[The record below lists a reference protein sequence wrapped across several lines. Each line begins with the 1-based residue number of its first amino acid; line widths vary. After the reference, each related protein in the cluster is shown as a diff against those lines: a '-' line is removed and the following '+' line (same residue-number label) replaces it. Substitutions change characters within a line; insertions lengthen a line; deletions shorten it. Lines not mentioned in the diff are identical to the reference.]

1 MKYQLVD
8 HDDGDKKY
16 VLDWQE
22 STPPDDEAIQGI
34 LAENRKQPK
43 PQAAPQAPEA
53 PKPTELPPGA
63 IPFDPNA
70 KFQPEAV
77 EHVAAKDKATADLLG
92 KDVPLSEKPL
102 EQQIAEEYKTPTLE
116 VPRQITNQYRVKGTT
131 PGSIEW
137 FDKLPDEHK
146 DAVKPY
152 MSTKDQQKVEGM
164 EQGGAGAFVQSS
176 ANAASFG
183 MLNKQGAAL
192 AEVKHP
198 NLAAAGQLA
207 GSLVDFMPEGAAA
220 SLAVQLP
227 RIAARAKTYGKVGG
241 VIAHAVT
248 AGTTMGLDGMM
259 RNKDDLASPIPEVA
273 EKAKKN
279 VLNQIEYGVLAVA
292 PAMAKVPGWANR
304 VSQAALSM
312 LFSAKDDPEAL
323 KKENV
328 GHTIA
333 AAITMGI
340 LAGKGHEAKA
350 GEAPKLDEATG
361 QPIADKPLEY
371 PEEFNLDRYAPK
383 PEGKEVLNAEKSQE
397 GQKGETLAETGIT
410 TPVSS
415 VEKKDVQG
423 SQAQAAPVLTP
434 EQRVQL
440 DELRKQ
446 NAPPP
451 PVDPDKPEPHP
462 DQGTWDKNNS
472 AIDFFRNNG
481 YIYDEEK
488 KRYVPENIPGDA
500 EKYWASF
507 GRLGPEYTRPDVDD
521 KETRAKSRSLGREAG
536 QSEEALTKS
545 GRQAPLPGS
554 EAGGVAPVEGQGR
567 SGEPVGASQPEVRRV
582 PRKPEVRRV
591 PRKPQTWTGNPEVDR
606 EAWSA
611 NLKSKLREEILNQP
625 GGKQQWDYVMGKKT
639 RDKNNNPIHYTNLT
653 SKLLHDTYDYYE
665 TTEGRQGALKI
676 LGKSENPFSDFEDV
690 ASVAQGSAHPWKVN
704 ALMAAERKNPTTPGE
719 KKMTDAE
726 AQEYERYMRAQDE
739 AVGAHR
745 VDLGGGDVAF
755 AKKPKKTVLEQLTT
769 PNEDFDNVKITDQPM
784 RGFLLPSGE
793 YLGIGEQDHRN
804 INGMV
809 DYGKKYEEENQ
820 TEYGGRTKKMYK
832 IMRDA
837 QAIRWLPETNSFQA
851 VTKPTRGQLR
861 AIEDFVKEH
870 GSVEVELGENG
881 KTETYT
887 PDNIYDLEN
896 NIAEKFPGDVSFA
909 KIGQTDLFGGTKSLD
924 QYAKEQQ
931 AREEREEVQR
941 RLAERKGGA
950 ADASLPMFRD
960 NMAAGEGGQ
969 TSLFAKQNQMG
980 LYSNA
985 EAAVDKINMPKAPAD
1000 QWAKM
1005 LSPEKGIGTKADE
1018 MKWIGLDDFLKEKGN
1033 QSVSKQEIQDFI
1045 DQNKIKLVE
1054 VRKGKEPFKS
1064 PLTEEESDRMEE
1076 LGLMENHTS
1085 EEADE
1090 YNKLSKKFKLEK
1102 DRWLE
1107 AGEGTKF
1114 SSYQTPGGEN
1124 YREVLLTLPSKPPHK
1139 ITKGRAFNQLTDTE
1153 KQELDKTKQYHSS
1166 HWDEPNVLAH
1176 VRLNDRT
1183 DAEGKKVLFVEEIQ
1197 SDWHQE
1203 GRKKGYKFPKNDM
1216 LDLPEGYVTRQR
1228 NLGGVTLFKGD
1239 EAVGTFNSREAAID
1253 GLNQQRTPAAPFSK
1267 TWHELAFKR
1276 ILREAAE
1283 KGYDKVAWT
1292 TSEQQA
1298 ARYDLSKH
1306 VDAIHYSP
1314 EKQILMASK
1323 GEGERVIDKKGVKPE
1338 DLEGIIGKEAA
1349 KKIMEQETDAN
1360 GLKSLM
1366 GEELKVGG
1374 EGMKGFYDKILVDYA
1389 NKYGKKWGAK
1399 VSDDKVPVGPENKW
1413 NGTNTETGEKVIK
1426 DVGKYETVHSMDIT
1440 PAMRESVMRE
1450 GQPMFAKGS
1459 AGKPKYTAKT
1469 LQPILNRIAPKGL
1482 VIAVDGEEGFPQN
1495 VRDKIK
1501 AQRFEGQIM
1510 GTYDGLSSKLFINAE
1525 HMPNEASI
1533 RKYVKHELTHLGLR
1547 ISLGKQIEPIYK
1559 TLYGKYKNFETGKA
1573 IISNYFP
1580 DGFHPEEYWNHK
1592 ITFVD
1597 EVLAKLGETN
1607 VDPGFF
1613 RRMVAR
1619 IKVMLNSRFPGMK
1632 FSDKDV
1638 RAMIANAHRDAE
1650 KFGKKLEDL
1659 PEGHQLQYDADTRK
1673 WAVLNEKG
1681 ETVNEDADRTKAIA
1695 FAKKSRDEVD
1705 PTEKYH
1711 DPEAEKAG
1719 RAAGVRYTGSMKADP
1734 EHGIPEDQHWYN
1746 DDNAKTPTGFFIKA
1760 GEDLKAKRDESR
1772 ARNEAQ
1778 ERKKQTETP
1787 EFKKWFGDS
1796 KVVDGDGK
1804 PLVVYH
1810 GTNSEDNFSEFDKFT
1825 RGRSGTAAA
1834 KKAFFFSNDPDN
1846 AANFSGVQDRSRL
1859 IPAYISLKNPLI
1871 SDHSKYTQ
1879 SEMLRKGHDL
1889 RRDTI
1894 QRAIRQGKDGVIFTN
1909 TFDYGSDRA
1918 DVYAV
1923 FEPTQIKSATG
1934 NRGTFDP
1941 NNPDIRFAKKEPTFG
1956 EGNDASKIPGYRGD
1970 RNIQRPGE
1978 TDEDWRKRTANAED
1992 KTKDDAAIEASEKKL
2007 ISDWENLP
2015 KTPPRSL
2022 PSKPMAGI
2030 FGALKALHTKVTSI
2044 EGVYSPF
2051 KKTLLEWDSKNQQLA
2066 QKATN
2071 AVNYVKKFVPDKAR
2085 RDAISV
2091 YREAGG
2097 DKAVLR
2103 KWAQETPQGKLQ
2115 GKYVL
2120 ALNLTDQEKKVADG
2134 ITELYQKL
2142 LERGQKYGLIDQA
2155 RMNYVTHLV
2164 QRGDAVGKEAMKG
2177 LSSGKL
2183 VSAFKFGR
2191 ESDFP
2196 TIHDAEQALG
2206 TNDFGQTFRYKV
2218 ATSDAA
2224 DLMGIYISEMEKTI
2238 NTKDLIKN
2246 LTEQK
2251 AKDGRPLAVP
2261 AGAVK
2266 SSVNGETGD
2275 KTLVVKPREVDKDY
2289 SDYRGV
2295 DHYALN
2301 DWKWIGKDTGGNPV
2315 TIKGDLVLHP
2325 DIVKHVKNV
2334 LGSSGIRDWYNNPPN
2349 VFQAIPAKILKTV
2362 DNWQNNTKQAMFS
2375 VSAFHWVQEGTHA
2388 IGHRVNPFK
2397 VPTIDLEGNK
2407 DHIDAADHGLKLK
2420 GDYDGMA
2427 AFREGLGVG
2436 PLMYKIPGIGKLLE
2450 KSSEPLF
2457 TWYIPG
2463 LKYKTY
2469 EHILGR
2475 NMTRFEKEIQ
2485 AGKVTADDVKYVSAK
2500 QANAAYGHLNYVDMG
2515 RNPTIQHLFRMF
2527 TLAPDFLEAR
2537 TRFAAQAVGGTISKG
2552 GREQLEALAVL
2563 AVTQYVACRIINK
2576 LADDDYHMDQ
2586 PFKVVIGTKTYGLR
2600 SVPGDLYHLYQN
2612 HNQFVQGRISPVL
2625 GKSVEHLLT
2634 GRDYRGLPQS
2644 DLSFLKEVATSALP
2658 ISLRAAIPGMSTNKD
2673 VNAYDSFLSATG
2685 IGVSRYSPL
2694 TCMYDMVDKWKASQG
2709 ITKQEAV
2716 YTLAKFRDLRNAVQ
2730 DGEEGGV
2737 YKHWDE
2743 LLKGGKIHTTAL
2755 KEHFR
2760 QSLFRPFTGS
2770 EKTEKAFRRSLS
2782 PEDRKIYDVA
2792 VMDKQRTWKNFLKIM
2807 GERPVQDKGQEK
2819 TVQSDTTQ
2827 AQEGEN
2833 HEP

>member
-34 LAENRKQPK
+34 LAENRQQPK
-43 PQAAPQAPEA
+43 PQAAPQAPTA
-53 PKPTELPPGA
+53 PKSTELPPGA
-63 IPFDPNA
+63 ISFDPNA

-92 KDVPLSEKPL
+92 AGVPFGEKPL
-102 EQQIAEEYKTPTLE
+102 EQQITEEYKTPTLE
-116 VPRQITNQYRVKGTT
+116 VPRQVANQYRVKGTT

-137 FDKLPDEHK
+137 FNKLPDEHK

-152 MSTKDQQKVEGM
+152 MSAKDQAKVEGM
-164 EQGGAGAFVQSS
+164 EQDGAEAFMQSS
-176 ANAASFG
+176 ANAESFG

-192 AEVKHP
+192 AEVRHP
-198 NLAAAGQLA
+198 NIAAAGQLA
-207 GSLVDFMPEGAAA
+207 GTLVDFMPEGSAVHLAA
-220 SLAVQLP
+220 QLP
-227 RIAARAKTYGKVGG
+227 RIAARAKSYGRVGG
-241 VIAHAVT
+241 VIANAVT
-248 AGTTMGLDGMM
+248 AGTTMGLDAMI
-259 RNKDDLASPIPEVA
+259 RNKDDLSSPIPEVA
-273 EKAKKN
+273 DKAQKN
-279 VLNQIEYGVLAVA
+279 ILNQIEYGVLAVA
-292 PAMAKVPGWANR
+292 PSMAKVAGWSHR
-304 VSQAALSM
+304 VAQGALYM
-312 LFSAKDDPEAL
+312 LMSAKDDPEAF
-323 KKENV
+323 KKENI
-328 GHTIA
+328 GQTFGA
-333 AAITMGI
+333 AVTMAILG
-340 LAGKGHEAKA
+340 GKGHEARA
-350 GEAPKLDEATG
+350 REAPKLDEATG
-361 QPIADKPLEY
+361 QPIQDKTII
-371 PEEFNLDRYAPK
+371 PEEEFDLSRFAPK
-383 PEGKEVLNAEKSQE
+383 PEGKEVPDAEKEKRQE
-397 GQKGETLAETGIT
+397 GETHAEAGIT
-410 TPVSS
+410 TPEIPISGQ
-415 VEKKDVQG
+415 EKKDVQG

-507 GRLGPEYTRPDVDD
+507 GRFGPEYTRPDVDD

-567 SGEPVGASQPEVRRV
+567 SGEPVGASQ
-582 PRKPEVRRV
+582 PEVRRV

-690 ASVAQGSAHPWKVN
+690 ASVAQGAKHPFEVHR
-704 ALMAAERKNPTTPGE
+704 MMQAERKNPTTPGE

-755 AKKPKKTVLEQLTT
+755 AKAEKGQTEKKAIEHFGLTDNPREAGYLLEDGKMLDFSGRHEAAGYENKKPKKGEPDYLANERVVDHRQVQEIMKSGGWQAVEDFTKDSGVIRFMVVGGDEINLSIQDFQNPTETQWAKIARTQRELGGNTITYDIINEGGYTVEGGNAKSVLEIKTAL
-769 PNEDFDNVKITDQPM
+769 
-784 RGFLLPSGE
+784 
-793 YLGIGEQDHRN
+793 
-804 INGMV
+804 
-809 DYGKKYEEENQ
+809 KK
-820 TEYGGRTKKMYK
+820 
-832 IMRDA
+832 
-837 QAIRWLPETNSFQA
+837 
-851 VTKPTRGQLR
+851 
-861 AIEDFVKEH
+861 
-870 GSVEVELGENG
+870 
-881 KTETYT
+881 
-887 PDNIYDLEN
+887 
-896 NIAEKFPGDVSFA
+896 A
-909 KIGQTDLFGGTKSLD
+909 K
-924 QYAKEQQ
+924 
-931 AREEREEVQR
+931 
-941 RLAERKGGA
+941 A
-950 ADASLPMFRD
+950 A
-960 NMAAGEGGQ
+960 AAGEGGQ
-969 TSLFAKQNQMG
+969 TSLFAKQDRTG
-980 LYSNA
+980 FFSNA
-985 EAAVDKINMPKAPAD
+985 EAAVDKINMPKAPAE
-1000 QWAKM
+1000 QWLKM
-1005 LSPEKGIGTKADE
+1005 LDPAKGVGTKADE

-1033 QSVSKQEIQDFI
+1033 QSVAKQEIQDFI
-1045 DQNKIKLVE
+1045 DQNKVKLEE
-1054 VRKGKEPFKS
+1054 VKKGKEPFKS

-1102 DRWLE
+1102 DKWLE

-1114 SSYQTPGGEN
+1114 ASYQIPGGSN
-1124 YREVLLTLPSKPPHK
+1124 YRELLMTLPTIDKKLSPAEMKELEKLNFATRRTPEDEK
-1139 ITKGRAFNQLTDTE
+1139 RLDELIAKGTNNRPDLGY
-1153 KQELDKTKQYHSS
+1153 KSS

-1176 VRLNDRT
+1176 VRVADHEAQ
-1183 DAEGKKVLFVEEIQ
+1183 DESKVYLMEENQ
-1197 SDWHQE
+1197 SDLHQE
-1203 GRKKGYKFPKNDM
+1203 GRKKGYIGELPKGWKVEEFTPELGDNKYQV
-1216 LDLPEGYVTRQR
+1216 LDEQGQQMGSGKTKEEAIRISNRQ
-1228 NLGGVTLFKGD
+1228 GQV
-1239 EAVGTFNSREAAID
+1239 
-1253 GLNQQRTPAAPFSK
+1253 PAAPFSK
-1267 TWHELAFKR
+1267 TWHELVFKR
-1276 ILREAAE
+1276 ALRDAVEG
-1283 KGYDKVAWT
+1283 GYDKFAWT
-1292 TSEQQA
+1292 TGEQQA
-1298 ARYDLSKH
+1298 ARYDLTKN
-1306 VDAIHYSP
+1306 
-1314 EKQILMASK
+1314 
-1323 GEGERVIDKKGVKPE
+1323 
-1338 DLEGIIGKEAA
+1338 IGKAIWNEDTKMLTAYDPSMEKTVLQVDIKSPQELENYIGKDAA
-1349 KKIMEQETDAN
+1349 QKLIDAKPDTEMDRTIS
-1360 GLKSLM
+1360 GLD
-1366 GEELKVGG
+1366 LKVGG

-1399 VSDDKVPVGPENKW
+1399 AGSVKLK
-1413 NGTNTETGEKVIK
+1413 NG
-1426 DVGKYETVHSMDIT
+1426 ETVHSMDIT

-1450 GQPMFAKGS
+1450 GQPMFAKGT
-1459 AGKPKYTAKT
+1459 AGKPKYNAKT

-1573 IISNYFP
+1573 IISNYFS

-1659 PEGHQLQYDADTRK
+1659 PEGHQLQYDADTKK
-1673 WAVLNEKG
+1673 WAVLNAKG

-1695 FAKKSRDEVD
+1695 FAKGEDHNGEGAGIAKKLGVRFDGIQEGAGKVPERYAFTDAKTGSSFVGKDEEEARKRFEDMKTRFAAPEVAFAL
-1705 PTEKYH
+1705 KGK
-1711 DPEAEKAG
+1711 DPEE
-1719 RAAGVRYTGSMKADP
+1719 VL
-1734 EHGIPEDQHWYN
+1734 
-1746 DDNAKTPTGFFIKA
+1746 DNI
-1760 GEDLKAKRDESR
+1760 
-1772 ARNEAQ
+1772 
-1778 ERKKQTETP
+1778 
-1787 EFKKWFGDS
+1787 
-1796 KVVDGDGK
+1796 
-1804 PLVVYH
+1804 
-1810 GTNSEDNFSEFDKFT
+1810 
-1825 RGRSGTAAA
+1825 
-1834 KKAFFFSNDPDN
+1834 
-1846 AANFSGVQDRSRL
+1846 
-1859 IPAYISLKNPLI
+1859 
-1871 SDHSKYTQ
+1871 
-1879 SEMLRKGHDL
+1879 
-1889 RRDTI
+1889 
-1894 QRAIRQGKDGVIFTN
+1894 
-1909 TFDYGSDRA
+1909 
-1918 DVYAV
+1918 
-1923 FEPTQIKSATG
+1923 
-1934 NRGTFDP
+1934 
-1941 NNPDIRFAKKEPTFG
+1941 
-1956 EGNDASKIPGYRGD
+1956 
-1970 RNIQRPGE
+1970 
-1978 TDEDWRKRTANAED
+1978 
-1992 KTKDDAAIEASEKKL
+1992 
-2007 ISDWENLP
+2007 P

-2716 YTLAKFRDLRNAVQ
+2716 YPPAKFRDLRNAVQ

-2833 HEP
+2833 HGP